1 MNEVS
6 VRELRNYGGQ
16 ILNRVESGESMTIT
30 RDGTPVAMISPLRQP
45 RLSATALLENWKN
58 VPLIN
63 TESFRRDLDQALDM
77 SLDANWDETP

>member
-1 MNEVS
+1 VNEVT

-30 RDGTPVAMISPLRQP
+30 RDGTPVAVISPLRQP

-63 TESFRRDLDQALDM
+63 ADSLRRDLDQVFDM
-77 SLDANWDETP
+77 SLDANWDETR

>member
-1 MNEVS
+1 VNEVS

-30 RDGTPVAMISPLRQP
+30 RDGTPVAVISPLRQP

-63 TESFRRDLDQALDM
+63 AESLRRDLDQALDM
-77 SLDANWDETP
+77 SLAGNLEVTP

>member
-1 MNEVS
+1 MIEVS
-6 VRELRNYGGQ
+6 VRELRNQGGQ

-30 RDGTPVAMISPLRQP
+30 RDGTPVAVISPLRQP

-63 TESFRRDLDQALDM
+63 AESFRRDIDQALDM
-77 SLDANWDETP
+77 SLDAIRDETP

>member
-1 MNEVS
+1 VNEVS

-30 RDGTPVAMISPLRQP
+30 RDGTPVAVISPLHQP

-63 TESFRRDLDQALDM
+63 AESFRRDIDQALDM

>member
-30 RDGTPVAMISPLRQP
+30 RDGTPVAVISPLRHP

-63 TESFRRDLDQALDM
+63 AESLRRDLDQALDM
-77 SLDANWDETP
+77 SLAGNLEVTP

>member
-16 ILNRVESGESMTIT
+16 ILNRVESGENMTIT
-30 RDGTPVAMISPLRQP
+30 RDGAPVALISPLRQP
-45 RLSATALLENWKN
+45 RLSAPALLENWKN

-63 TESFRRDLDQALDM
+63 AESLRRDLDQVLDM
-77 SLDANWDETP
+77 SLIGNMDGTP

>member
-30 RDGTPVAMISPLRQP
+30 RDGTPVAVISPLRQP

-63 TESFRRDLDQALDM
+63 ADSLRRDLDQVLDM
-77 SLDANWDETP
+77 SLDVNWNQTR